1 MSENS
6 SLDRESFQ
14 ELLASAFAVQESEID
29 SQFLS
34 AILEVQRLVNRGD
47 IGIDGVMNLVV
58 DSARD
63 VANAAG
69 VAIGLLEGDQL
80 IYRAGSGCSATRIG
94 SRVAASLTVSA
105 KTKLT
110 GEILRVENAQT
121 DGRIEGAICRQF
133 GAVSILI
140 LPIYHDRAL
149 AGVLEILFSEPHT
162 FQDREVRTH
171 RLMTA
176 LIEAAMHQAASA
188 ERNSSQ
194 RKKSLTTQPSGIR
207 AAGEDLTLQSRGFFQ
222 DYCAM
227 TSSRGHALF
236 ERCGAAWAAASES
249 QVLRQ
254 PALLAVM
261 AVERATEVVSHKPLR
276 SLTLTAIAAA
286 VGLTLWIANGS
297 RAPAA
302 APPSSMPPGASSI
315 RHLQPGTAT
324 PAERARTIQPAL
336 AHVKEDSPATT
347 RTRRMRG
354 WQNNEVDYIG
364 DDVTVRHFTY
374 KPVRQPRGLVENHVS
389 YIGEDVTVRYFSAKP
404 AIETESQ

>member
-1 MSENS
+1 MSANS

-14 ELLASAFAVQESEID
+14 ELLASAFAVQESQID

-47 IGIDGVMNLVV
+47 LGVVGVMNLIA

-63 VANAAG
+63 VADAAG

-80 IYRAGSGCSATRIG
+80 IYRAGSGCSAKRIG
-94 SRVAASLTVSA
+94 SRVGASLTVSA

-110 GEILRVENAQT
+110 GEILRVENAHT

-162 FQDREVRTH
+162 FQDREVRTY

-188 ERNSSQ
+188 ERNSSERNSLE
-194 RKKSLTTQPSGIR
+194 RKKGLTAQPWGTR
-207 AAGEDLTLQSRGFFQ
+207 AAGEEFTPQSGDFLQ
-222 DYCAM
+222 DYLAM
-227 TSSRGHALF
+227 TFSRGHAIF
-236 ERCGAAWAAASES
+236 QRCGAAWAAASES
-249 QVLRQ
+249 QVFRQ

-276 SLTLTAIAAA
+276 SLTLAAIAAA

-297 RAPAA
+297 RGPAA
-302 APPSSMPPGASSI
+302 APASSLTPGAISI
-315 RHLQPGTAT
+315 TT
-324 PAERARTIQPAL
+324 PAERARTIQPEPVP
-336 AHVKEDSPATT
+336 VKEASPATT
-347 RTRRMRG
+347 RTRRLRG
-354 WQNNEVDYIG
+354 WQNEVDYIG
-364 DDVTVRHFTY
+364 DDVTVRHFAY
-374 KPVRQPRGLVENHVS
+374 RPVRQPRGLATSHVS
-389 YIGEDVTVRYFSAKP
+389 YIGEDVTVRYFTAKP
-404 AIETESQ
+404 AIETESR